1 MFWFLFLALP
11 VYAGAKAATLVGP
24 QHGFLAGLGV
34 MVAVMLAVLIL
45 QTALV
50 YWLGAI
56 AERWRKAHGDAV
68 RPTAATAPPPIAQ
81 LPERNGGRA
90 RFRPLVLYGVDNRR
104 QDATRLFY
112 DLLKDM
118 VARHASA
125 EVEHDDSDAAL
136 PMVSTSEVA
145 EALEGSGLSPEGVL
159 VVFRSHDLA
168 WVGFRCGN
176 DSFRFRHRAVTEVT
190 CSVVHPAK
198 GSGGFGLAFRFAS
211 ADRPADASGAY
222 GSIAYYE
229 LPFGYHARHES
240 VFASA
245 VAEIAHMLEATLT
258 SEAYADA

>member
-1 MFWFLFLALP
+1 MFWLLFLALP

-34 MVAVMLAVLIL
+34 MVAVMVAVLIP

-50 YWLGAI
+50 YWLGVI
-56 AERWRKAHGDAV
+56 AERWNRARGEAF
-68 RPTAATAPPPIAQ
+68 PSTAETAQPIAQ
-81 LPERNGGRA
+81 LPERIGGRA
-90 RFRPLVLYGVDNRR
+90 RFRPSALYAVDDAR
-104 QDATRLFY
+104 QDGTRLVY
-112 DLLKDM
+112 GLLKDM
-118 VARHASA
+118 VARHVSV
-125 EVEHDDSDAAL
+125 EVEHDDSDTAL

-145 EALEGSGLSPEGVL
+145 EALEGSGLCPEDAL

-198 GSGGFGLAFRFAS
+198 GSGGFGLAFRFG
-211 ADRPADASGAY
+211 DAPRAY

-229 LPFGYHARHES
+229 LPFGYHTRHEG
-240 VFASA
+240 VFTSA
-245 VAEIAHMLEATLT
+245 VTEIAHMLEAKLM
-258 SEAYADA
+258 SETYADA

>member
-11 VYAGAKAATLVGP
+11 VCAGAKAATLVGP
-24 QHGFLAGLGV
+24 QHGFLAGLGAL
-34 MVAVMLAVLIL
+34 VAVMFAVLIL

-50 YWLGAI
+50 YWLGGI
-56 AERWRKAHGDAV
+56 AERWKKAHGDAL
-68 RPTAATAPPPIAQ
+68 RSTAETAPPIAQ
-81 LPERNGGRA
+81 LPERIGARA
-90 RFRPLVLYGVDNRR
+90 RFRPLALFGVDDAL
-104 QDATRLFY
+104 QDATRLLY

-118 VARHASA
+118 VARHVSV

-176 DSFRFRHRAVTEVT
+176 DSFRFRHRAVTEVR

-198 GSGGFGLAFRFAS
+198 GSGGFGFAFQFG
-211 ADRPADASGAY
+211 DAPRAY

-229 LPFGYHARHES
+229 LPFGYHTRHEG
-240 VFASA
+240 VFTSA
-245 VAEIAHMLEATLT
+245 VTEIAHMLEAKLM
-258 SEAYADA
+258 SETYADA